1 MSRRNRDQL
10 RHDNKRNTQS
20 AQSSRPIRP
29 KRREY
34 EKRDI
39 DTLKPGDILF
49 TFALFEENTPDY
61 YNGHDPKDIRGHWYR
76 NRRGE
81 DGKHRPILY
90 MSRDGD
96 NLMYL
101 PITSSRSSHSKDVF
115 HQYQLKD
122 NRMIDDSGQ
131 YPASY
136 IEIDKI
142 NLYSSLS

>member
-1 MSRRNRDQL
+1 MANKYKDKRVKIVSRRNRDQL

-29 KRREY
+29 QRREY

-49 TFALFEENTPDY
+49 TFALFEENTPEY

-81 DGKHRPILY
+81 D
-90 MSRDGD
+90 
-96 NLMYL
+96 
-101 PITSSRSSHSKDVF
+101 
-115 HQYQLKD
+115 
-122 NRMIDDSGQ
+122 
-131 YPASY
+131 
-136 IEIDKI
+136 
-142 NLYSSLS
+142 